1 MPENV
6 LFLHFYKYIFVF
18 LYQTKSIYS
27 NQINFMNAILG
38 IIFHSLGGA
47 SSGSWYMPYNL
58 VKQWRWEI
66 YWIVGGLFSWFLMP
80 LIATALTSPG
90 WQDILSATDSSTI
103 RLTYILG
110 LLWGIGGLTYGL
122 GIRYLGMSLGN
133 SVLLGITSLVGSL
146 GLPILRNAGSLGEIL
161 PAGDSFTDMLATTS
175 GRIILLGILVL
186 MVGIVL
192 CGKAG
197 LMKDKE
203 IAKTNEG
210 VNSEFK
216 LTTGLIIAV
225 ISGILS
231 AFFSFGIDA
240 GKEMGEAVREVA
252 VANNF
257 SFVSDGKYLFENN
270 IIFLVILWGGLT
282 TNLVWSVA
290 LIIKNKTGGDFVDK
304 KTPLIKNYLF
314 CALAGTTWF
323 LQFFFYGMGETK
335 IGNGAS
341 SWILHMS
348 TIILTAN
355 FWGFYRK
362 EWEDVSKKTRNTIL
376 LGIGLILVS
385 VVIMGIAKTDF
396 VN

>member
-1 MPENV
+1 M
-6 LFLHFYKYIFVF
+6 
-18 LYQTKSIYS
+18 Q
-27 NQINFMNAILG
+27 AILG

-47 SSGSWYMPYNL
+47 ASGSWYMPYNL
-58 VKQWRWEI
+58 VKKWRWEI
-66 YWIVGGLFSWFLMP
+66 YWIIGGLFSWLIMP
-80 LIATALTSPG
+80 YIATVLTSPG
-90 WQDILSATDSSTI
+90 WLNILSATDSSTV
-103 RLTYILG
+103 RLTFILG
-110 LLWGIGGLTYGL
+110 MLWGVGGLTYGL

-133 SVLLGITSLVGSL
+133 SVLLGITSLVGAL
-146 GLPILRNAGSLGEIL
+146 GLPILRNVGNLGEVL
-161 PAGDSFTDMLATTS
+161 PAGDTFMDLLNTTD
-175 GRIILLGILVL
+175 GRVILFGIFVL
-186 MVGIVL
+186 MIGIVL
-192 CGKAG
+192 SGKAG

-203 IAKTNEG
+203 LANVKEG

-216 LTTGLIIAV
+216 LTTGLIIAA
-225 ISGILS
+225 ISGVLS

-240 GKEMGEAVREVA
+240 GKEMAEAVSEIA
-252 VANNF
+252 VTNNF
-257 SFVSDGKYLFENN
+257 AFVSDGKYLFENN

-282 TNLVWSVA
+282 TNLIWSVA
-290 LIIKNKTGGDFVDK
+290 LIIKNKTGGDFVDT
-304 KTPLIKNYLF
+304 KTPLLKNYLW

-362 EWEDVSKKTRNTIL
+362 EWEGVSKKTKNTIL
-376 LGIGLILVS
+376 TGIGLILLS
-385 VVIMGIAKTDF
+385 VIIMGIAKTDF

>member
-1 MPENV
+1 M
-6 LFLHFYKYIFVF
+6 
-18 LYQTKSIYS
+18 Q
-27 NQINFMNAILG
+27 AILG

-58 VKQWRWEI
+58 VRKWSWEV
-66 YWIVGGLFSWFLMP
+66 YWIVGGLFSWLIMP
-80 LIATALTSPG
+80 FIATAITSPG
-90 WQDILSATDSSTI
+90 WQDIISATDSATI

-110 LLWGIGGLTYGL
+110 VLWGVGGLTYGL

-146 GLPILRNAGSLGEIL
+146 GLPVLRDMGSLGEIL
-161 PAGDSFTDMLATTS
+161 PAGDTFSGMLATTS
-175 GRIILLGILVL
+175 GRIILFGILVL

-203 IAKTNEG
+203 LANHKEG

-216 LTTGLIIAV
+216 LVTGLVIAG
-225 ISGILS
+225 ISGVLS

-240 GKEMGEAVREVA
+240 GKEMGEAVREIA
-252 VANNF
+252 LANNF
-257 SFVSDGKYLFENN
+257 PFVSDGKYLFENN

-282 TNLVWSVA
+282 TNIIWTIA
-290 LIIKNKTGGDFVDK
+290 LIVKNKTGGDFIDTR
-304 KTPLIKNYLF
+304 TPLVKNYLF

-362 EWEDVSKKTRNTIL
+362 EWAGVSAKTKMTIYW
-376 LGIGLILVS
+376 GIGLILMS
-385 VVIMGIAKTDF
+385 VIIMGIAKSDF
-396 VN
+396 LN